1 MKKLILLSLI
11 AIAGRSVAQQQ
22 KPVPSGVYHVADATL
37 TKSADRESR
46 KFAEGSTAEL
56 SYFRVHSS
64 TQYKGA
70 AAKPP
75 HAQTDIEELIFVTEG
90 TMKFTMGDKSQV
102 LKKGSIVLVPP
113 HTMQATENVGDGPLT
128 YYVLMFRSNKP
139 MDLERC
145 AKAGGPVMLSS
156 DSLKYVPSAKGGGI
170 KYFQRPTAMNAELEM
185 HITELKGRGPSHDP
199 HTHVDTELILMLE
212 GECEESI
219 NGKTYR
225 GTAGDFFLM
234 NSNELHGITNIQDKP
249 CRYLA
254 IRWK

>member
-1 MKKLILLSLI
+1 MKKLILAAFT
-11 AIAGRSVAQQQ
+11 AITCHAFAQL
-22 KPVPSGVYHVADATL
+22 KPVPSGVYHLPDAL
-37 TKSADRESR
+37 VTKSADRESR
-46 KFAEGSTAEL
+46 KFAEGTTAEL

-139 MDLERC
+139 MDMERC
-145 AKAGGPVMLSS
+145 AKAGGPVMLSA

-170 KYFQRPTAMNAELEM
+170 KYFDRPTAMSEKLEM
-185 HITELKGRGPSHDP
+185 HITELKGKGPSHDP
-199 HTHVDTELILMLE
+199 HTHIDTELILMLE

-219 NGKTYR
+219 DGKTYR

-234 NSNELHGITNIQDKP
+234 NSNELHGITNIKDKP

>member
-1 MKKLILLSLI
+1 MKRLIFFVLVAVSTRTI
-11 AIAGRSVAQQQ
+11 AQL
-22 KPVPSGVYHVADATL
+22 KPIPSGVYHLADAPVV
-37 TKSADRESR
+37 KSGDRESR
-46 KFAEGSTAEL
+46 KFAEGTTAEL
-56 SYFRVHSS
+56 SYFRVHAS

-90 TMKFTMGDKSQV
+90 TMKFTMDTKSQV
-102 LKKGSIVLVPP
+102 LKKGSIILVPP
-113 HTMQATENVGDGPLT
+113 HVMQATENVGDGPLT

-139 MDLERC
+139 MDLDRC
-145 AKAGGPVMLSS
+145 AKAGGPVMLSA
-156 DSLKYVPSAKGGGI
+156 DSLKYVPTAKGGGI
-170 KYFQRPTAMNAELEM
+170 KYFDRPTAMSEKLEM
-185 HITELKGRGPSHDP
+185 HITELKGKGPSHEP
-199 HTHVDTELILMLE
+199 HTHIDTELILMLE
-212 GECEESI
+212 GECEETI

-234 NSNELHGITNIQDKP
+234 NSNELHGISNIQDKP